1 MKKDIPKILE
11 KELIDKYIT
20 ALSKPVELDVLNEMT
35 SGKYSHSSL
44 LAIRKDWQIFHEFCT
59 ELHVNSLPASVTAVR
74 RFIDHQSKSRKYS
87 SIRRY
92 VITIGMFHYLLGF
105 KDPTLHRQIGFS
117 LSELRNSEKHQSV
130 ETNPFTDKHLE
141 ELNNLLIPSNEAIDI
156 RDLAIYFC
164 MYECALKRHEL
175 RELAISCLSFEQNSV
190 SVEIGD
196 QLYILSDQGSNAI
209 RRWLELRSG
218 QSNITFCSID
228 RHGNLSGRKLNDSSI
243 YRILRR
249 ASTLLS
255 LPEHLKFS
263 SQSGRVGQVKKMAKS
278 GQNILEIQDFGRWS
292 SPAMPL
298 QYAGKLDS
306 SDKQKQKFKD
316 KKEWD

>member
-1 MKKDIPKILE
+1 MKKDIPKILD
-11 KELIDKYIT
+11 KELIDKYHA
-20 ALSKPVELDVLNEMT
+20 ALTKPIELDVLNEMT

-44 LAIRKDWQIFHEFCT
+44 LAIRKDWQLFHEFCV
-59 ELHVNSLPASVTAVR
+59 EMHVNSLPASVTAVR
-74 RFIDHQSKSRKYS
+74 RFIDQQSKSRKYS

-92 VITIGMFHYLLGF
+92 VITIGMIHYLLGF
-105 KDPTLHRQIGFS
+105 KDPTSHRQIGFS
-117 LSELRNSEKHQSV
+117 LSELRTSEKHQSV
-130 ETNPFTDKHLE
+130 QTNPFTDEHLE
-141 ELNNLLIPSNEAIDI
+141 SLHKLLFTSTEANDI

-175 RELAISCLSFEQNSV
+175 RELAPSSLHIEHDLV
-190 SVEIGD
+190 SIEIGD
-196 QLYILSDQGSNAI
+196 QVYVLSKNGSIAMI
-209 RRWLELRSG
+209 KWLEVSTAQG
-218 QSNITFCSID
+218 ETIFCSID

-263 SQSGRVGQVKKMAKS
+263 SQSGRVGQVKKRAKS
-278 GQNILEIQDFGRWS
+278 GQNIIDIQDFGRWS

-306 SDKQKQKFKD
+306 SDKQKQKFRS

>member
-1 MKKDIPKILE
+1 MKKDIPKILDQ
-11 KELIDKYIT
+11 ELIDKYLA
-20 ALSKPVELDVLNEMT
+20 ALTRPINLELLNEMT

-44 LAIRKDWQIFHEFCT
+44 LAIRKDWQLFHEFCV
-59 ELHVNSLPASVTAVR
+59 EMHVNSLPASVTAVR
-74 RFIDHQSKSRKYS
+74 RFIDKQSKSRKYS

-105 KDPTLHRQIGFS
+105 KDPTSHRQVGFS
-117 LSELRNSEKHQSV
+117 LSELRTSEKHQSV
-130 ETNPFTDKHLE
+130 ETNPFTDKHLN
-141 ELNNLLIPSNEAIDI
+141 ELNKRLFTSNEALDI

-175 RELAISCLSFEQNSV
+175 RELTHSSLRIEPNLVAI
-190 SVEIGD
+190 EISD
-196 QLYILSDQGSNAI
+196 QLYILSEQGSIAMI
-209 RRWLELRSG
+209 KWLEVSSAQG
-218 QSNITFCSID
+218 DIVFCSID
-228 RHGNLSGRKLNDSSI
+228 RHGNLSGRQLNDSSI

-249 ASTLLS
+249 ASALLS

-263 SQSGRVGQVKKMAKS
+263 SQSGRVGQVKKRAKS
-278 GQNILEIQDFGRWS
+278 GQNIIEIQDFGRWS

-306 SDKQKQKFKD
+306 SDKQKQKFRH